1 MALFERREPTT
12 SASVSAVAIA
22 DARHLVLELARRR
35 PVQHIDPM
43 QFGIVLEP
51 GEFAA
56 RAVPVQVRSL
66 EAGLWS
72 APEPCL
78 AMLTDRRVLLRRPH
92 GELVSMWWSTVVGV
106 EVDVPRERVVLD
118 FGNGCPCG
126 LFGPTVPVIGVMAVA
141 CLYGIEGLVRH
152 PGLGP
157 LRDPVPVSQP

>member
-1 MALFERREPTT
+1 MALFARKEPSTD
-12 SASVSAVAIA
+12 ASISEAIA
-22 DARHLVLELARRR
+22 DARHLVLELAGRR
-35 PVQHIDPM
+35 PAQHLDPM

-51 GEFAA
+51 GESAA

-66 EAGLWS
+66 EAAMWS

-78 AMLTDRRVLLRRPH
+78 AMVTDQRVLLRRPH

-106 EVDVPRERVVLD
+106 EVDVTWERVVLD

-141 CLYGIEGLVRH
+141 CLYGTEGLVRH
-152 PGLGP
+152 PGLES
-157 LRDPVPVSQP
+157 LRDPVLIRSR